1 VHPGPIRGAERATFP
16 VMNTS
21 LLVRLV
27 GRLVGRWGSL
37 SQSLRGSLRG
47 SLLGSLRGSLLLG
60 ALLGALSP
68 AAQADRTPVRATDLL
83 RLRTVSTI
91 DVARDGSRA
100 IFAVR
105 SIEPG
110 EWRGDDATYSTRQN
124 LWSVRLDQERAGPRQ
139 LTVGTTV
146 DSECVLSPDG
156 SRMAFVRSAGAGA
169 AGQVWVMPLDGGE
182 ARPITSFAEGA
193 RQPAWSPDGH
203 TLVVV
208 SPVLLN
214 QFSGTPEWPL
224 DRPGRTW
231 NDEPFS
237 GTADAP
243 EASVITPEGDRAAER
258 AWLARNASK
267 ANPLATTRLE
277 FVDDT
282 SVRSRWTFDQ
292 LFLVDADAPEAPPTR
307 LTRAFANHREP
318 SFLRNGQRVVCTT
331 VRAGEGHLDRSIESR
346 LVTISR
352 DGRDEQ
358 TLLARQGWSFE
369 AAQPRHD
376 DDSIAFRGRPM
387 DEPAFRQWRLG
398 VIAAGGGE
406 PVWLTDG
413 LDRSVQEFRW
423 AGTDD
428 SLLFTVADRGGFPLL
443 SLSPA
448 VMAPI
453 DVLRSEDELPVGVH
467 AFGAGGGATVMARTT
482 VEEPCVLFLHD
493 LHGTRELVD
502 LNEWVG
508 RRSLSKPVRVE
519 VVRGGRT
526 PKESLTIEGWIME
539 PIERRPGR
547 RVPLVVA
554 IHGGPNAMWG
564 PGELTTWHELQF
576 LCGRGF
582 GVVYCNP
589 RGSGGYGEEFER
601 ANRQNWGP
609 GPAGDVLAVADVAAA
624 LPWVDRE
631 QMVVTG
637 GSYGGYLTAFLV
649 TREKRFRAAV
659 ADRGVY
665 DFQTFF
671 GEGSA
676 WRLVDWAFGGFAFDL
691 GLKDVLQTNSITA
704 SQRTPATGLHRVET
718 PLLIMHGTKDRRTGV
733 AQSEML
739 YRALRFLGKPV
750 EYVRYPDADHEMSR
764 RGDPRQRIDRL
775 LRTVEFFERFVGEG
789 RRPAGP

>member
-1 VHPGPIRGAERATFP
+1 
-16 VMNTS
+16 M
-21 LLVRLV
+21 
-27 GRLVGRWGSL
+27 
-37 SQSLRGSLRG
+37 
-47 SLLGSLRGSLLLG
+47 G
-60 ALLGALSP
+60 ALLWPLLCGAQILVVAP
-68 AAQADRTPVRATDLL
+68 TVQAEGAPVRATDLL
-83 RLRTVSTI
+83 RLRTVTAI

-100 IFAVR
+100 VFAVR
-105 SIEPG
+105 SIDPDG
-110 EWRGDDATYSTRQN
+110 WRGDDATYAARQN
-124 LWSVRLDQERAGPRQ
+124 LWSMRLDEPRTPPRQ
-139 LTVGTTV
+139 LTVGATV
-146 DSECVLSPDG
+146 DSDCVLSPDG
-156 SRMAFVRSAGAGA
+156 SRVAFVRA
-169 AGQVWVMPLDGGE
+169 AGTAGPGQIWVMPLDGGE
-182 ARPITSFAEGA
+182 PRQITSFTEGA

-208 SPVLLN
+208 SPVPLN
-214 QFSGTPEWPL
+214 QLSGTPDWPL

-231 NDEPFS
+231 NDEPFT

-243 EASVITPEGDRAAER
+243 AATTISPEGDRAAER
-258 AWLARNASK
+258 AWLARNAST
-267 ANPLATTRLE
+267 ANPLATTRLD

-282 SVRSRWTFDQ
+282 SVRTKWAFDH

-307 LTRAFANHREP
+307 ITKAFANHRDP
-318 SFLRNGQRVVCTT
+318 AFIANGQRVVCTT
-331 VRAGEGHLDRSIESR
+331 IRAGEGHLDRSIESR
-346 LVTISR
+346 LITVSR
-352 DGRDEQ
+352 EGRDER
-358 TLLARQGWSFE
+358 TLLARAGWSFE
-369 AAQPRHD
+369 APQPRHD

-398 VIAAGGGE
+398 VIAPTGGE
-406 PVWLTDG
+406 PVWLTDA
-413 LDRSVQEFRW
+413 LDRSVREFHW
-423 AGTDD
+423 SATDD
-428 SLLFTVADRGGFPLL
+428 SVLFTVADRGGFPLL

-453 DVLRSEDELPVGVH
+453 DVLRVEDDLPVGVH
-467 AFGAGGGATVMARTT
+467 AFGSGGGATVIARTT
-482 VEEPCVLFLHD
+482 VDQPCVLLLHD
-493 LHGTRELVD
+493 AQGTRELLD
-502 LNEWVG
+502 LNEWTA
-508 RRSLSKPVRVE
+508 RRALSRPVRLEVE
-519 VVRGGRT
+519 RRGRASN
-526 PKESLTIEGWIME
+526 EALTIEGWIME
-539 PIERRPGR
+539 PTERRPGR

-589 RGSGGYGEEFER
+589 RGSGGYGESFER

-609 GPAGDVLAVADVAAA
+609 GPAGDVLAVADAAAA
-624 LPWVDRE
+624 LPWVDRD
-631 QMVVTG
+631 QMVLTG

-691 GLKDVLQTNSITA
+691 GLKDVLQANSITA
-704 SQRTPATGLHRVET
+704 SQRTPPTGLHRVET
-718 PLLIMHGTKDRRTGV
+718 PLLIMHGTNDRRTGV

-750 EYVRYPDADHEMSR
+750 EYVRYPNADHEMSR

-789 RRPAGP
+789 RRPATP